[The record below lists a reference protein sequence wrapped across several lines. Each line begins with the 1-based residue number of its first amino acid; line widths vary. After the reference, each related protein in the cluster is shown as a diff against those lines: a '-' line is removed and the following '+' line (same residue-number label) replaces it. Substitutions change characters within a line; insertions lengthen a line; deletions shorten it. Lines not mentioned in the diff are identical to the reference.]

1 MDLKGL
7 LAVEILMTD
16 LWICCVQLPIRIV
29 LLSIFIS
36 RSLMFHSPPFVHV
49 VRMCV
54 PPMVGNMLDL
64 ELRCLLVRLSALWYL
79 CLFSKCHFLGSIN
92 ICFHYP
98 GCSFQVLPDTRLY
111 GSSSRNIYWFLSMW
125 KMSELM
131 QITGK
136 LVSLF
141 VVFSFGKSVMHFVS
155 HPVICFFSHVLT
167 EQLFHMCSW
176 TGQTCRNRCCYSS
189 CRS

>member
-1 MDLKGL
+1 MLYAVGLRWIALFCSGVCLFALYTALSVLAFFCLDFFIAVPFIVDLKGL

-64 ELRCLLVRLSALWYL
+64 
-79 CLFSKCHFLGSIN
+79 
-92 ICFHYP
+92 
-98 GCSFQVLPDTRLY
+98 
-111 GSSSRNIYWFLSMW
+111 
-125 KMSELM
+125 
-131 QITGK
+131 
-136 LVSLF
+136 
-141 VVFSFGKSVMHFVS
+141 
-155 HPVICFFSHVLT
+155 
-167 EQLFHMCSW
+167 
-176 TGQTCRNRCCYSS
+176 
-189 CRS
+189 